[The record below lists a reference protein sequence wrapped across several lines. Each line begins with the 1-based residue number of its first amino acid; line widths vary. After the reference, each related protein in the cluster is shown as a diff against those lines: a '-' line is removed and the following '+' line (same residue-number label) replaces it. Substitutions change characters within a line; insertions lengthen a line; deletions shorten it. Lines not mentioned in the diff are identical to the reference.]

1 MGRAYFLDCLRE
13 IKGSLGRFLAIFA
26 IAAIGVA
33 FFAGVWASSADMK
46 YSADQYFDEYH
57 LMDLSLLS
65 PIGFTKEDVAAIR
78 GVKGVQGVF
87 ATDTLDVLVQLGAT
101 RDGVK
106 VMTLPLKER
115 NEEDEDYI
123 NRLKLV
129 EGRLP
134 EKSGECVVK
143 AEKVRENV
151 IQLGDTLTLTS
162 GTDADLSDT
171 LVTDTY
177 TVVGYVDTPYYLSYE
192 MGTTTIGNGKI
203 SYCIVI
209 PESDFVSDGKTQV
222 FVTVE
227 GVRELNSYEDAYF
240 DQIAPVVEE
249 LKQVGKARIAAR
261 IDEMKQQIE
270 EQVPD
275 PLRATY
281 EEEVLGGSADWK
293 WYVLDRNSHYSYRDY
308 GATAE
313 RMENIAKVFP
323 VFFIFVAALVCL
335 TTMTR
340 MVEEQR
346 GTIGTLKA
354 LGYGKIIISWKYI
367 SYAMSAS
374 LLGSCVGCKIGLRV
388 FPTIIYTSWNI
399 MYNLPPISFAD
410 QTVLGVVSVAA
421 MTGIITLAAL
431 LSVLSVLRETPALLM
446 RPKAPKNGKKILLEH
461 ITPLWKH
468 VSFTGKVTA
477 RNIFRYKKRFFM
489 TVIGV
494 AGCSALLL
502 AGYGIKDSISCLIR
516 NQYGE
521 IMKYDVSVA
530 YEPQIVTEGWLA
542 SFGQEPGGRLI
553 SDYLETNSQ
562 TAKAGNGAEDVTEQ
576 EVTLLVFSETK
587 RAEQFLTLR
596 ERKKHTRYELTDQG
610 AIISEKLSKDLKI
623 KKGDRLLLEN
633 GDGVR
638 KEAVVSEICE
648 MYVNHY
654 VFLTEEYYRTLY
666 GETPAHNCVL
676 AILAE
681 NTKEAEEQ
689 LGQGLLEQE
698 GVISVTF
705 FSGSIERFDDMIQAL
720 DLVTY
725 VLLISAALLAFI
737 VLYNLTNVNVS
748 ERLREIATIKVLG
761 FYDHEVSAYVYRE
774 NLLIT
779 VIGALAGLL
788 LGVALHAFIME
799 VIEMDSVM
807 FGNAIEPGSFGKAFF
822 LTLLFSVLVNLFMY
836 GRLKRIPMVE
846 SLKSV
851 E

>member
-13 IKGSLGRFLAIFA
+13 IKGSLGRFLALFA

-33 FFAGVWASSADMK
+33 FFAGVWASSSDMK

-57 LMDLSLLS
+57 LMDLFLLS
-65 PIGFTKEDVAAIR
+65 PVGFTEEDVAAIR
-78 GVKGVQGVF
+78 SAKGVQGVS
-87 ATDTLDVLVQLGAT
+87 ATHTLDVLVQLGAT

-106 VMTLPLKER
+106 VMTIPLKER
-115 NEEDEDYI
+115 NEENEDYI

-134 EKSGECVVK
+134 EKSGECVVR

-162 GTDADLSDT
+162 GTDDDLSDT

-203 SYCIVI
+203 YYCIVI
-209 PESDFVSDGKTQV
+209 PESDFVSDVKTQI

-227 GVRELNSYEDAYF
+227 GARELNSYEDAYF
-240 DQIAPVVEE
+240 DQIAPTAEE
-249 LKQVGKARIAAR
+249 LEQIGEERIAAR
-261 IDEMKQQIE
+261 ISELRQQIT
-270 EQVPD
+270 EQVPE
-275 PLRATY
+275 PLRASY
-281 EEEVLGGSADWK
+281 EEEILGGSADWK

-354 LGYGKIIISWKYI
+354 LGYGKVAISWKYL

-374 LLGSCVGCKIGLRV
+374 LLGSCVGCRIGLWV

-399 MYNLPPISFAD
+399 MYSLPPISFAD
-410 QTVLGVVSVAA
+410 QTVLGLASVAA

-461 ITPLWKH
+461 ITPIWKH

-521 IMKYDVSVA
+521 IMKYDVSIV
-530 YEPQIVTEGWLA
+530 YEPQIVTEGELEL
-542 SFGQEPGGRLI
+542 FGQESSRKFV
-553 SDYLETNSQ
+553 SDYLETASQ
-562 TAKAGNGAEDVTEQ
+562 TAKAGNEAETVTEQ
-576 EVTLLVFSETK
+576 EVTMLVLSDAG

-596 ERKKHTRYELTDQG
+596 ERGTHTRYALTDQG
-610 AIISEKLSKDLKI
+610 AIISEKLSKDLKLG
-623 KKGDRLLLEN
+623 KGDRILLEN

-638 KEAVVSEICE
+638 REAVVSEICE

-654 VFLTEEYYRTLY
+654 VFLTEAYYRTLY
-666 GETPAHNCVL
+666 GETPAHNCAL
-676 AILAE
+676 AILRE

-689 LGQGLLEQE
+689 LGQELLEQE

-725 VLLISAALLAFI
+725 VLLVSAALLAFV

-774 NLLIT
+774 NILIT

-788 LGVALHAFIME
+788 LGVALHDFIME